1 MACDGGVGTCAY
13 DPCGQMACLNEH
25 GYCSTSCQ
33 EADEEGTVPADLT
46 PPAAPSTATQ
56 PSGPGGRG
64 GRAAAAAQP
73 PRKAAAARSSMSP
86 IRERLRDLVRL
97 LNLGSH
103 PSSYPRI
110 LPPGS

>member
-1 MACDGGVGTCAY
+1 MPCDGGVGTCAY
-13 DPCGQMACLNEH
+13 DPCGQLACLNEH

-64 GRAAAAAQP
+64 GAPLQLPSRP
-73 PRKAAAARSSMSP
+73 G
-86 IRERLRDLVRL
+86 RL
-97 LNLGSH
+97 
-103 PSSYPRI
+103 P
-110 LPPGS
+110 LPGAP